1 MMLDFDDYN
10 EDDARIVTILTVMLD
25 FDDFGGDAG
34 F

>member
-1 MMLDFDDYN
+1 MMLDFDDY
-10 EDDARIVTILTVMLD
+10 EDDAGIVTILTVMLD